1 MHCYNLSYLYLFS
14 CIAFIF
20 ACITFTFVFLFSTLL
35 HCFSYAHFCYTA
47 TNSLFFIHL
56 QNIATFS
63 TKNIN
68 IVERSIHPSM
78 GYLEM
83 IQALDQSHKK
93 YVKKQYQHDNKK
105 RLAETNNKRLAETN
119 NNSRNNKLSN
129 RTCQGKLFTKYLIEN
144 ICQLVVFKR
153 PIFWLICLGYF
164 IVQKSIHVEKM
175 FLTNTE
181 ARQVHMMS
189 FNDTTTSYPTNTHFT
204 HHYTVLPVCCI
215 EATK

>member
-1 MHCYNLSYLYLFS
+1 M
-14 CIAFIF
+14 
-20 ACITFTFVFLFSTLL
+20 FTLVFLFPHIHAHCFFPTLL
-35 HCFSYAHFCYTA
+35 HCFSFTHFCYPA
-47 TNSLFFIHL
+47 SDSLFLIHL

-68 IVERSIHPSM
+68 IFERSIHPSM

-83 IQALDQSHKK
+83 IQALDKSHKK

-105 RLAETNNKRLAETN
+105 RLAETNN
-119 NNSRNNKLSN
+119 NSRDNKLSK
-129 RTCQGKLFTKYLIEN
+129 RTGKGKLYPKYLIEN
-144 ICQLVVFKR
+144 ICQLVMFKR
-153 PIFWLICLGYF
+153 RIFWLICLGYF

-189 FNDTTTSYPTNTHFT
+189 FNDTPTITHFT
-204 HHYTVLPVCCI
+204 HHYTVRPVCCI
-215 EATK
+215 GATKQVKKQHLFFF